1 MMHRTA
7 SRYRMGVAAVVV
19 GLNWLA
25 AAAATTPAIAVNTD
39 GTSVTVAAGKR
50 LLLEYRYGG
59 DPFKPYVRRWTTPA
73 GVQVLRDSPHDH
85 VHHHALMFAIGAGGV
100 DFWSENKKC
109 GRQVHRSFDGAKTV
123 QAPTGPG
130 VVIGEKLDWLGP
142 DKAGILVEKRTIR
155 LDTSHPQGAS
165 LLTWQTALTPA
176 KGRKSVKLHGSHY
189 FGLGMRFVV
198 PMDKGGRFFNP
209 TRQAGKTVRGTERLV
224 AAPWCAYTAKAD
236 GKVVTVAM
244 FDHPGNARPAL
255 WFTMTG
261 HFAYLSATTNLWKQ
275 PAVLPAG
282 GTLELVYGVALWDG
296 QAKPDAIEKLYKH
309 WLAAAPKPATV
320 PKQTVR
326 QSGSP
331 RPASDRPATLMKGAS
346 LSLP

>member
-1 MMHRTA
+1 MMHRTET
-7 SRYRMGVAAVVV
+7 RYCRYAAAVLV

-25 AAAATTPAIAVNTD
+25 VAAAAPPAVNVNTD
-39 GTSVTVAAGKR
+39 GKSVTVAAGKR

-59 DPFKPYVRRWTTPA
+59 DPFKPYVRQWTTPA

-100 DFWSENKKC
+100 DFWSENKRC
-109 GRQVHRSFDGAKTV
+109 GRQVHRAFAGAKT
-123 QAPTGPG
+123 AGAATNPG
-130 VVIGEKLDWLGP
+130 VAIVEKLDWLGP
-142 DKAGILVEKRTIR
+142 DKAGILGEKRTIR
-155 LDTSHPQGAS
+155 LDTTHPQGAS

-189 FGLGMRFVV
+189 FGLGVRFVV
-198 PMDKGGRFFNP
+198 PMDTGGRFFNP
-209 TRQAGKTVRGTERLV
+209 TGKAGKTVRGTERLV

-236 GKVVTVAM
+236 GQIVTMAM

-275 PAVLPAG
+275 PVVLPAG

-309 WLAAAPKPATV
+309 WLASAPKPAPA
-320 PKQTVR
+320 PKSAAAPSAGT
-326 QSGSP
+326 S
-331 RPASDRPATLMKGAS
+331 AGANTAQR
-346 LSLP
+346 